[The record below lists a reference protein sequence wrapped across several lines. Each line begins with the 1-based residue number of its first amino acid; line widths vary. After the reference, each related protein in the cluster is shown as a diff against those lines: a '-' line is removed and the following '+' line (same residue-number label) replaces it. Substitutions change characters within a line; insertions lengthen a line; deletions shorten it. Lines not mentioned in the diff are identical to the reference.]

1 MNSITLVGRLTKDPE
16 LTERGDTKV
25 CDLRI
30 AVNGRGDQSPL
41 FIDVAA
47 FGPQGEACNEYLSK
61 GSQVSVA
68 GSLRYSEW
76 EKKPTGKGK
85 AAKAEKRSKHS
96 VVAQSVQFLDAKPD
110 ESNEASEQSS

>member
-16 LTERGDTKV
+16 LTERGETKV

-47 FGPQGEACNEYLSK
+47 FGPQGQACSEYLSK

-76 EKKPTGKGK
+76 EKKPTGNSK
-85 AAKAEKRSKHS
+85 AKPEKRSKHS